1 MATRTPQKKENVQ
14 IAEINAR
21 VQNVAQFASIVK
33 TGLTGG
39 IAFECVKITV
49 DGFKSIVQAS
59 PDAITALSK
68 VVENFHLSGIVGS
81 LVGLAGVSYG
91 MYERRGKKRLLPEYS
106 QKRKHLERN
115 DLHNDSSG
123 LNELG
128 ETPH

>member
-1 MATRTPQKKENVQ
+1 VATRTPQKRENVQ

-21 VQNVAQFASIVK
+21 VQNVAQMASVAK
-33 TGLTGG
+33 TGLTGW
-39 IAFECVKITV
+39 IAFECVRITV
-49 DGFKSIVQAS
+49 DGFRSIVQAN
-59 PDAITALSK
+59 PDAITALAK

-91 MYERRGKKRLLPEYS
+91 MYERRGKKRLLPGYS
-106 QKRKHLERN
+106 QQRKHAERN
-115 DLHNDSSG
+115 DLHNESSG